1 MTAIAASKRRPS
13 LAQNMAAGYR
23 AAEKFALDLWA
34 EAACTVIRLSDDE
47 SSEQFE
53 AAVANRDRWHAEAN
67 RSTLGRQSDERSS
80 RMCPSRRLRP
90 SRPTRS
96 EVGTSRGRDSTR
108 TSRRSKPHRCCC
120 WSVRCTQGS
129 FRPCPHYPISGY
141 RR

>member
-67 RSTLGRQSDERSS
+67 RSAALALILECMVHAGETER
-80 RMCPSRRLRP
+80 
-90 SRPTRS
+90 
-96 EVGTSRGRDSTR
+96 
-108 TSRRSKPHRCCC
+108 
-120 WSVRCTQGS
+120 
-129 FRPCPHYPISGY
+129 
-141 RR
+141 